1 MSYKIE
7 QVEVVIKISIAAMIE
22 NIKHFKLEQ
31 LAGYY
36 ESVKLL
42 AEVNKY
48 NTTHVWN
55 TNYIFYI
62 HSLLI

>member
-1 MSYKIE
+1 LSYKIE

-48 NTTHVWN
+48 NTTHV
-55 TNYIFYI
+55 
-62 HSLLI
+62 